1 MKTKFFSMMALAAM
15 LLGTSCS
22 NDELSEPANGQPM
35 TANFSVELPTGISAR
50 KAANGAKKVFA
61 DGKTATKLKYMV
73 FDKDGNRIE
82 GLGGEKDINLTAN
95 VQMQLTTGKEY
106 KIVFW
111 AANANAPYTLDDNG
125 VVTVDYTSIKAN
137 DESLDA
143 FYRCYDYKAGENV
156 ENPIKLYRPFAQ
168 LNVGTNDLEAAAKA
182 GFNKAAAQ
190 TEVKVS
196 GIANKLNL
204 LDGSVDGD
212 AVVTYKLNAIPEG
225 ETFPKAG
232 YDYLSM
238 DYLLVGKDKSN
249 VDVNWQITDGANT
262 INRTFANVP
271 VQGNYRTNI
280 YGALLTSTTD
290 FNVQIE
296 PAFNTPDYE
305 YTVQTAEEL
314 KEALNADGD
323 VKISLTGNVSLKEL
337 LGSDTQKNPYTLQ
350 IRNKNVTIDLNNNVL
365 ESVADIRI
373 MGGNVTI
380 SNGVINET
388 GGDNTVGLRIGEGCD
403 VTLDHVNVIASKAQS
418 ALYIQD
424 AKSKVVAKNCKL
436 KGLFYGVG
444 TNAAMP
450 EALTNTVEMTF
461 ENCEVYGQAALFIN
475 VPGKLT
481 ATNTKAYGYWQGL
494 VVRGG
499 TAVINGCEI
508 YQAFDANYDV
518 EGSKGNHRT
527 PAVAATQYMTEDWG
541 GGNEIP
547 MAAIV
552 LGTHNTGAYQY
563 PTNLEMKG
571 TKVVGNA
578 PFRAVVERNSGKNV
592 VSYTDGGNNT
602 ITGAW
607 LKYNAS
613 TGKYDEVNK

>member
-1 MKTKFFSMMALAAM
+1 MQL
-15 LLGTSCS
+15 
-22 NDELSEPANGQPM
+22 
-35 TANFSVELPTGISAR
+35 
-50 KAANGAKKVFA
+50 
-61 DGKTATKLKYMV
+61 
-73 FDKDGNRIE
+73 
-82 GLGGEKDINLTAN
+82 
-95 VQMQLTTGKEY
+95 QLTTGKEY

-125 VVTVDYTSIKAN
+125 VVTVDYTNIKAN

-143 FYRCYDYKAGENV
+143 FYRCYEYKAGDNV

-168 LNVGTNDLEAAAKA
+168 LNVGTNDMEAAAKT

-190 TEVKVS
+190 TVVKVS

-212 AVVTYKLNAIPEG
+212 AEVTYKLNAIPEG

-238 DYLLVGKDKSN
+238 DYLLVGKEAKSN

-323 VKISLTGNVSLKEL
+323 VKISLTGDISGVGTLIVKKGKTVKINLNGNTLALNGYILDQGDLSVTNGILKSSFDLEK
-337 LGSDTQKNPYTLQ
+337 GNYNAVISIYSNDAKFVMDG
-350 IRNKNVTIDLNNNVL
+350 VTVYAPKAL
-365 ESVADIRI
+365 
-373 MGGNVTI
+373 
-380 SNGVINET
+380 GVINTNDRVTNASIKVTNSNITSGCYCVSTNAASEVDNMVYIENCNLNGET
-388 GGDNTVGLRIGEGCD
+388 PVMYNVNG
-403 VTLDHVNVIASKAQS
+403 TLTIKDS
-418 ALYIQD
+418 
-424 AKSKVVAKNCKL
+424 KL
-436 KGLFYGVG
+436 KGWRQGLMVRGGKASV
-444 TNAAMP
+444 
-450 EALTNTVEMTF
+450 
-461 ENCEVYGQAALFIN
+461 ENCEIVLEYNETLGKAWEGFASTEAAVNFLDWKNGNN
-475 VPGKLT
+475 VP
-481 ATNTKAYGYWQGL
+481 
-494 VVRGG
+494 
-499 TAVINGCEI
+499 
-508 YQAFDANYDV
+508 
-518 EGSKGNHRT
+518 S
-527 PAVAATQYMTEDWG
+527 
-541 GGNEIP
+541 
-547 MAAIV
+547 AAIL
-552 LGTHNTGAYQY
+552 LGNGTNNAYQY
-563 PTNLEMKG
+563 PTNLKMTG

-578 PFRAVVERNSGKNV
+578 PFRAVLERDGGKNV
-592 VSYTDGGNNT
+592 VTYTDGGNNT

>member
-1 MKTKFFSMMALAAM
+1 MKTKIFSMMALAAM

-22 NDELSEPANGQPM
+22 NDELNEPANGQPM

-50 KAANGAKKVFA
+50 KVANGAKKAFA

-73 FDKDGNRIE
+73 FDNEGKLIE
-82 GLGGEKDINLTAN
+82 GLGGEKDINLTAT
-95 VQMQLTTGKEY
+95 VQLQLTTGKEY

-125 VVTVDYTSIKAN
+125 VVTVDYSNIKAN

-143 FYRCYDYKAGENV
+143 FYRCYDYKAGADV

-168 LNVGTNDLEAAAKA
+168 LNVGTNDMEAAAKT

-196 GIANKLNL
+196 GIANQLNL
-204 LDGSVDGD
+204 LTGAVSGD
-212 AVVTYKLNAIPEG
+212 AEVTYKLNAIPQG

-238 DYLLVGKDKSN
+238 DYLLVGKEAKSN
-249 VDVNWQITDGANT
+249 VDVKWQITDGANT
-262 INRTFANVP
+262 VNRTFANVP

-305 YTVQTAEEL
+305 YTVKTAEEF

-323 VKISLTGNVSLKEL
+323 VKISLTGNINVKDII
-337 LGSDTQKNPYTLQ
+337 GYDGNNPYVLQ
-350 IRNKNVTIDLNNNVL
+350 LRNKNVTIDLNNYVL
-365 ESVADIRI
+365 ETGADIRI
-373 MGGNVTI
+373 MGGKAVI
-380 SNGVINET
+380 SNGVIK
-388 GGDNTVGLRIGEGCD
+388 DNGNTATVGLRIGEGCD
-403 VTLDHVNVIASKAQS
+403 VTLDHVNVIAPKAQS

-436 KGLFYGVG
+436 KGLYYGVG

-450 EALTNTVEMTF
+450 AALTNAVDMTF

-508 YQAFDANYDV
+508 YQAFDASNDID
-518 EGSKGNHRT
+518 GNKGEHRT
-527 PAVAATQYMTEDWG
+527 PAVAATQYMTGDWG
-541 GGNEIP
+541 SGNEIP

-552 LGTHNTGAYQY
+552 LGTNSTGAYQY
-563 PTNLEMKG
+563 ATNLEVKG
-571 TKVVGNA
+571 TKVVGDT

-592 VSYTDGGNNT
+592 VTYTNGGNNT
-602 ITGAW
+602 ITGSW
-607 LKYNAS
+607 LKYNDA

>member
-1 MKTKFFSMMALAAM
+1 MMAMAAM

-22 NDELSEPANGQPM
+22 NDELSEPTNGQPM
-35 TANFSVELPTGISAR
+35 TANFSVQLPTGISAR
-50 KAANGAKKVFA
+50 KVANGAKKAFA

-73 FDKDGNRIE
+73 FDKDGNLIE

-125 VVTVDYTSIKAN
+125 VVTVDYTNIKAN

-143 FYRCYDYKAGENV
+143 FYRCYDYKAGAEV

-168 LNVGTNDLEAAAKA
+168 LNVGTNDTEAAAKT

-196 GIANKLNL
+196 GIANQLNL
-204 LDGSVDGD
+204 LTGAVSGD
-212 AVVTYKLNAIPEG
+212 AEVTYKLNAIPEG

-238 DYLLVGKDKSN
+238 DYLLVGKEAKSN

-280 YGALLTSTTD
+280 YGALLTTTTD

-305 YTVQTAEEL
+305 YTVKTAEEF

-323 VKISLTGNVSLKEL
+323 VKISLTGNINVKDII
-337 LGSDTQKNPYTLQ
+337 GYDNKNPYVLQ
-350 IRNKNVTIDLNNNVL
+350 IRNKNVTIDLNNYVL
-365 ESVADIRI
+365 ETSADIRI
-373 MGGNVTI
+373 MGGKAVI
-380 SNGVINET
+380 SNGVIK
-388 GGDNTVGLRIGEGCD
+388 DNGNAATVGLRMGEGCD
-403 VTLDHVNVIASKAQS
+403 VTLDHVNVIAPNAQS

-436 KGLFYGVG
+436 KGLYYGVG

-450 EALTNTVEMTF
+450 EALTNKAEMTF
-461 ENCEVYGQAALFIN
+461 ENCEVYGQSALFIN

-508 YQAFDANYDV
+508 YQAFDASNDLD
-518 EGSKGNHRT
+518 GSKGNHRT
-527 PAVAATQYMTEDWG
+527 PAVAATQYMTGGWG
-541 GGNEIP
+541 SGNEIP

-552 LGTHNTGAYQY
+552 LGTDNTEGGYQY
-563 PTNLEMKG
+563 PSNLELKG

-578 PFRAVVERNSGKNV
+578 PFRAVLERDGGKNIV
-592 VSYTDGGNNT
+592 TVTKDAATT
-602 ITGAW
+602 ITGSW
-607 LKYNAS
+607 VKYNAA
-613 TGKYDEVNK
+613 TGKYVEVNK